1 MIQTQELSA
10 GGNLSGGNT
19 STGYATGATVVTS
32 GTYRA
37 SNKYMDTVMVLAA
50 GEVFPPFVDG
60 RKTTWYPLAPSTKS
74 DFESV
79 KVVAG
84 TV

>member
-1 MIQTQELSA
+1 MNQTQELSA
-10 GGNLSGGNT
+10 GGNFNGG
-19 STGYATGATVVTS
+19 STGYATGTTVTSS
-32 GTYRA
+32 GTYKA

-60 RKTTWYPLAPSTKS
+60 KKTTWYALTPTTKS

-79 KVVAG
+79 KVIAG
-84 TV
+84 TI